1 MDQKMNGLI
10 DQRLEKLT
18 DFVESCDS
26 DWLKDGV
33 EYEVPIERRRQNR
46 HETRARVHL
55 CATGVCIHAYSPAHA
70 SSRSKLRCFAYRNPP
85 ATEVACVGLHK
96 LQGLRGDVPHALGIP

>member
-55 CATGVCIHAYSPAHA
+55 CATGVCIHAYSQRRRGVGFLGTSAT
-70 SSRSKLRCFAYRNPP
+70 KL
-85 ATEVACVGLHK
+85 VSDKSG
-96 LQGLRGDVPHALGIP
+96 VPTDNNM